1 MRHRPPFL
9 AVAGL
14 FLGLA
19 LVLSVTTAAAQ
30 GQPPV
35 LATWDVQVWPEHD
48 KPTVLVIAT
57 GSVVTGTIFP
67 QPMSIPLPAGASIH
81 AVAYPGEAGNLLTL
95 PWTTEAGPAG
105 QAVVFELNQ
114 PHFVVEYYADI
125 LSSPPN
131 RSFELDLGIPYA
143 AQQATVTLRQPARAS
158 ALQVTPAMTAAGM
171 DDLGNPTYT
180 LDLGPLAAGQSVP
193 FQVSY
198 TKADGDPSRPAV
210 VSTPAA
216 AATPEPAAAGQ
227 SWLPLALGIAVGAA
241 AGMAILYFVL
251 NRRSAAGSRQT
262 RRREARKKG
271 ARAAPPRA
279 VASKPVDNAAANQ
292 FCVQCGQQFDLS
304 DRFCRGCGATR
315 R

>member
-1 MRHRPPFL
+1 MRHRPSFL
-9 AVAGL
+9 AAAGL

-19 LVLSVTTAAAQ
+19 LALSLATASAQ
-30 GQPPV
+30 TQPPV
-35 LATWDVQVWPEHD
+35 LATWDVQVWPEYD
-48 KPTVLVIAT
+48 QPTVLVIAT
-57 GSVVTGTIFP
+57 GSVVTGTTFP
-67 QPMSIPLPAGASIH
+67 QSLSFPLPADASIH

-125 LSSPPN
+125 LSVPPN
-131 RSFELDLGIPYA
+131 RSFDLDLGIPYA

-158 ALQVTPAMTAAGM
+158 ALQVTPAMAAAGV
-171 DDLGNPTYT
+171 DELGNPTYA

-198 TKADGDPSRPAV
+198 TKVDGEPSRPAA
-210 VSTPAA
+210 VSTPVAA
-216 AATPEPAAAGQ
+216 AMPEPAAEGQ

-241 AGMAILYFVL
+241 AGMAILYVVL

-262 RRREARKKG
+262 RRREARKRG
-271 ARAAPPRA
+271 ERAAPPRA
-279 VASKPVDNAAANQ
+279 AASKPVDSAAANQ

-304 DRFCRGCGATR
+304 DRFCRGCGAAR

>member
-1 MRHRPPFL
+1 
-9 AVAGL
+9 
-14 FLGLA
+14 
-19 LVLSVTTAAAQ
+19 
-30 GQPPV
+30 
-35 LATWDVQVWPEHD
+35 
-48 KPTVLVIAT
+48 
-57 GSVVTGTIFP
+57 
-67 QPMSIPLPAGASIH
+67 
-81 AVAYPGEAGNLLTL
+81 VAYPGEAGNLLTL

-125 LSSPPN
+125 LSVPPN
-131 RSFELDLGIPYA
+131 RSFDLDLGIPYA

-158 ALQVTPAMTAAGM
+158 ALQVTPAMAAAGV
-171 DDLGNPTYT
+171 DELGNPTYA

-198 TKADGDPSRPAV
+198 TKVDGEPSRPAA
-210 VSTPAA
+210 VSTPVAA
-216 AATPEPAAAGQ
+216 AMPEPAAEGQ

-241 AGMAILYFVL
+241 AGMAILYVVL

-262 RRREARKKG
+262 RRREARKRG
-271 ARAAPPRA
+271 ERAAPPRA
-279 VASKPVDNAAANQ
+279 AASKPVDSAAANQ

-304 DRFCRGCGATR
+304 DRFCRGCGAAR

>member
-1 MRHRPPFL
+1 MRHRSSFL
-9 AVAGL
+9 AAAGL

-19 LVLSVTTAAAQ
+19 LALSLATAAAQ
-30 GQPPV
+30 TQPPV

-48 KPTVLVIAT
+48 QPTVLVIAT
-57 GSVVTGTIFP
+57 GSVVTDTAFP

-95 PWTTEAGPAG
+95 PWTTEDGPAG
-105 QAVVFELNQ
+105 PAVVFELNQ

-131 RSFELDLGIPYA
+131 RSFALDLGVPYA

-158 ALQVTPAMTAAGM
+158 ALQVTPAMTATGM
-171 DDLGNPTYT
+171 DDLGNPTYA

-198 TKADGDPSRPAV
+198 TKADGEPSKPAA
-210 VSTPAA
+210 VSTPSA
-216 AATPEPAAAGQ
+216 AATPAPAAEGQ

-241 AGMAILYFVL
+241 AGMAILYGVL

-262 RRREARKKG
+262 RRREARRKG
-271 ARAAPPRA
+271 ERSAPPRA
-279 VASKPVDNAAANQ
+279 GASKPVDSAAANQ

-304 DRFCRGCGATR
+304 DRFCRGCGAAR